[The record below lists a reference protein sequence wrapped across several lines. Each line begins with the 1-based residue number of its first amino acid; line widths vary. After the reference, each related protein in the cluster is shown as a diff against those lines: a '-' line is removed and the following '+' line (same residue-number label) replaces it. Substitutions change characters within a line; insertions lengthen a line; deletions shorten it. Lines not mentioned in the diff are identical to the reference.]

1 MIGYLCGKIV
11 QKDESRIILD
21 VGGVGYLVYLSS
33 NSLAAL
39 PQNGQE
45 AKIFTFLQLRDDS
58 MQMFG
63 FVTIDEKEM
72 FENLISI
79 NKVGPKLAIAV
90 LSSFGAEE
98 LKKAFAT
105 EDIELL
111 SSIPGIGRKTA
122 QRLVLELKEKMALPD
137 LKPIA
142 DQPDNVESPVKQI
155 REALKSLGYSSA
167 EISAAMENIS
177 YDADNFEQYL
187 KETLKYL
194 GSHN

>member
-21 VGGVGYLVYLSS
+21 VGGVGYLIYLSS

-90 LSSFGAEE
+90 LSSFSAEE

-122 QRLVLELKEKMALPD
+122 QRLILELKEKMALPD

-155 REALKSLGYSSA
+155 HEALKSLGYSSA

-177 YDADNFEQYL
+177 YDADNFEQCL